1 MLYITVHD
9 PLHRIPL
16 HCSTLHYIHTYYMN
30 TWIHEYMNTWIHEY
44 MNAWT
49 HEYIHTYTHTHLL
62 TYMHACNNTMQC
74 PTIPYRTLRYVT
86 WHYIYY
92 MIWHNIT
99 KVAFITWHRYT
110 HTYIYYTHVCVEHL
124 NRCKTSTW
132 WCWFLLFVWLSFF
145 LRDALP
151 TSTAGFNFN
160 FHFRAGGG
168 CMVWQS
174 STNEDT
180 AFPWWYDEGT
190 PLSRTCFIFGHGM
203 WLTQEPPS
211 RFISFHV
218 ICLRPL
224 FKQFSN
230 QTRTDEFQVNVR
242 WEWFDSCIWHWSW
255 GWKLFEFSRV
265 FSPTHSCQV

>member
-1 MLYITVHD
+1 MILCIAFHCIAVHY
-9 PLHRIPL
+9 
-16 HCSTLHYIHTYYMN
+16 TTFIHTTWIHGYMN
-30 TWIHEYMNTWIHEY
+30 TWTHERMNT
-44 MNAWT
+44 
-49 HEYIHTYTHTHLL
+49 YIPTHTH
-62 TYMHACNNTMQC
+62 TYLPTCMHATIQCNALQYHTVR
-74 PTIPYRTLRYVT
+74 YATLRD
-86 WHYIYY
+86 
-92 MIWHNIT
+92 IT
-99 KVAFITWHRYT
+99 YITWYDITLQKWHSLHDIDT
-110 HTYIYYTHVCVEHL
+110 HTHIYIYYTHVCVEHL
-124 NRCKTSTW
+124 NRCKTSTR
-132 WCWFLLFVWLSFF
+132 WCWFFLFVWLSFF

-242 WEWFDSCIWHWSW
+242 WEWFDSC
-255 GWKLFEFSRV
+255 F
-265 FSPTHSCQV
+265 